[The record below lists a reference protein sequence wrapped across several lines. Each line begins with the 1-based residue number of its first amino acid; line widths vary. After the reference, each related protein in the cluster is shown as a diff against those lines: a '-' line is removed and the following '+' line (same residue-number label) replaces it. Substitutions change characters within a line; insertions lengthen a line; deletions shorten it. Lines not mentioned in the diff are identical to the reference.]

1 MGTDTLY
8 RDMTTLA
15 FPTNKTAVAIGAG
28 DVLGVVAL
36 VITTLIVPDGRFSR
50 VGVVLPRIVLAMS
63 SSQPGDVVLSSVG
76 KTDLR
81 GPSSNPSSVCQR
93 TPSSSSVPLLRPQ
106 SRGKPKSSASANAV
120 SVHGGEAVT
129 SRRLSGAWPVLS
141 RAIST

>member
-63 SSQPGDVVLSSVG
+63 SSQPRCG
-76 KTDLR
+76 
-81 GPSSNPSSVCQR
+81 
-93 TPSSSSVPLLRPQ
+93 
-106 SRGKPKSSASANAV
+106 
-120 SVHGGEAVT
+120 
-129 SRRLSGAWPVLS
+129 PVLG
-141 RAIST
+141 REDRPPGTVFEPILRLPAHAIVVECSATEATEPWKAEILRFGDRTAGTLVSDRRPCRLYRPLR